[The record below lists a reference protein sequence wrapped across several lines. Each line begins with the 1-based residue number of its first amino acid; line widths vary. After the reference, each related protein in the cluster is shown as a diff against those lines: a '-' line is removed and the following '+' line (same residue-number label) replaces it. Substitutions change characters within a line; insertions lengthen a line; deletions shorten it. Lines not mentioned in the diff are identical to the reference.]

1 MGPWKDVFNELSVNS
16 DLANIFMTSLKN
28 PFDIECEMV
37 MWPVVLGNISS
48 ELSSFQWFLS
58 PGTKI
63 FQKEQSV
70 LLTQRKNKKPEV
82 PIVHSVSILFSGFY
96 FWYSYSY
103 LLGFH
108 PSPRYREGAR
118 GQQRSALRPFLTSA
132 LGLRPF
138 LTSPLSAQTL
148 SFRSALHPFAI
159 SAQRSYLI
167 LDRRSALKTFISFQ
181 RSALK
186 AIFQNRSALK
196 EPPAPPPK
204 RRW

>member
-1 MGPWKDVFNELSVNS
+1 MMKTKRKMQRFGNTFMKISR
-16 DLANIFMTSLKN
+16 DLKKHHFRSSTS
-28 PFDIECEMV
+28 
-37 MWPVVLGNISS
+37 
-48 ELSSFQWFLS
+48 
-58 PGTKI
+58 
-63 FQKEQSV
+63 
-70 LLTQRKNKKPEV
+70 
-82 PIVHSVSILFSGFY
+82 
-96 FWYSYSY
+96 
-103 LLGFH
+103 
-108 PSPRYREGAR
+108 EGGGGR

-132 LGLRPF
+132 LALRPF

-196 EPPAPPPK
+196 DPPAPPLHFFRSPCLTSRK
-204 RRW
+204 PSRRLFLGPHLNF

>member
-1 MGPWKDVFNELSVNS
+1 MHLW
-16 DLANIFMTSLKN
+16 
-28 PFDIECEMV
+28 
-37 MWPVVLGNISS
+37 
-48 ELSSFQWFLS
+48 
-58 PGTKI
+58 
-63 FQKEQSV
+63 
-70 LLTQRKNKKPEV
+70 
-82 PIVHSVSILFSGFY
+82 
-96 FWYSYSY
+96 
-103 LLGFH
+103 
-108 PSPRYREGAR
+108 EGAR

-132 LGLRPF
+132 LALRPF

-196 EPPAPPPK
+196 DPPWPPPRNFDVMALWRSITLFSKTLCVISTFQK
-204 RRW
+204 RFSVIAPTNLTLCVIGVFSSDVMALWYKFPKKALWRYGCFQKSVMAL

>member
-1 MGPWKDVFNELSVNS
+1 MEFW
-16 DLANIFMTSLKN
+16 N
-28 PFDIECEMV
+28 PFPII
-37 MWPVVLGNISS
+37 LG
-48 ELSSFQWFLS
+48 
-58 PGTKI
+58 G
-63 FQKEQSV
+63 
-70 LLTQRKNKKPEV
+70 
-82 PIVHSVSILFSGFY
+82 G
-96 FWYSYSY
+96 
-103 LLGFH
+103 
-108 PSPRYREGAR
+108 R

-132 LGLRPF
+132 LALRPF

-196 EPPAPPPK
+196 DPPPAFHLCSALTSKPLHSLVQCSSLLPPPATLI
-204 RRW
+204 RGYSRVEVQVG

>member
-1 MGPWKDVFNELSVNS
+1 MKLEFFNKSRMFCV
-16 DLANIFMTSLKN
+16 DLRK
-28 PFDIECEMV
+28 V
-37 MWPVVLGNISS
+37 
-48 ELSSFQWFLS
+48 
-58 PGTKI
+58 
-63 FQKEQSV
+63 QS
-70 LLTQRKNKKPEV
+70 
-82 PIVHSVSILFSGFY
+82 
-96 FWYSYSY
+96 W
-103 LLGFH
+103 
-108 PSPRYREGAR
+108 EGAR

-132 LGLRPF
+132 LALRPF

-196 EPPAPPPK
+196 DPLAPLILHVGPTNLVFSEIRLIEQHYIK
-204 RRW
+204 NHLF